1 MKKKQNKSKKFGIIA
16 LTTFTVAIILAV
28 VGMSTTMRAINE
40 VVISKSPTAILA
52 NAGLSEEKDVFLPV
66 AYFDQREDA
75 CVNMYDD
82 GSQKAVQERQFEWSE
97 CGYLNKEMEQGLVE
111 FELAE
116 NYLPVGVSGKL
127 TPNRGIN
134 TERWF
139 SEMEGKSASYTG
151 DLKMNYKADGAEFV
165 FYQSKFYPLDE
176 AKFSADDEVN
186 RDGHNHL
193 FTMNFAVPFTVLL
206 SGEESFEVRA
216 DDDTFVFIGDKLA
229 IDMGGI
235 HDATSGR
242 FVIHENGEVYTAIEN
257 EDLAF
262 SGITVEADAGS
273 IVRIFHADRDS
284 TDSTFGVKFAGMN
297 LVITNAELAN
307 HDGGV
312 QIAYDPTDPSYVA
325 PLGESS
331 VVKPD
336 NTKGFIVIAT
346 IEGVMVVV
354 FAVLL
359 LGSIRYLRRVRTQE

>member
-16 LTTFTVAIILAV
+16 LMTFTVAMMLAII
-28 VGMSTTMRAINE
+28 GMSATMKAIDE
-40 VVISKSPTAILA
+40 TVISKSPTAILA
-52 NAGLSEEKDVFLPV
+52 SAGLSEEKDVFLPV
-66 AYFDQREDA
+66 AYFDQKEDA
-75 CVNMYDD
+75 CVNMYDE
-82 GSQKAVQERQFEWSE
+82 GSKDALKSRQFEWSE
-97 CGYLNKEMEQGLVE
+97 CGYYNKELEQGLVA
-111 FELAE
+111 FELGE
-116 NYLPVGVSGKL
+116 DYLPVGVSGKL

-139 SEMEGKSASYTG
+139 NEVEGKSASYTG

-176 AKFSADDEVN
+176 VEFSKGDTAN

-193 FTMNFAVPFTVLL
+193 FTMNFAVPFTALL

-242 FVIHENGEVYTAIEN
+242 FVIHENGEVYTAMGN

-262 SGITVEADAGS
+262 SGITVDADTGS

-307 HDGGV
+307 HDGV

-331 VVKPD
+331 VVSPD
-336 NTKGFIVIAT
+336 NTKSFIVIAT
-346 IEGVMVVV
+346 VEGVMVVV

-359 LGSIRYLRRVRTQE
+359 LGSIRYLRRVRKQG